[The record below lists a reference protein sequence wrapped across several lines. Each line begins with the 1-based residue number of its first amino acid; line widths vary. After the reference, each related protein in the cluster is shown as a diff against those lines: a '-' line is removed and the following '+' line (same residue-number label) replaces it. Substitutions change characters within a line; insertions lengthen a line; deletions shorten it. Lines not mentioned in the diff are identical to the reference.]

1 MDKWIKKIIA
11 FIVIAFVFMTTCDN
25 TFMVYAKDQGEKEK
39 TTTIYLAGDSTVKT
53 YDESTFITGWG
64 QMISRYID
72 TDNVSIKNCA
82 QGGRSTR
89 SFINEGRLID
99 NGKFNTSME
108 PLNMG
113 PISSNIKSG
122 DYLFIQFGHNDDNS
136 KGYSTMYDR
145 MVPLGTPDKNGVYP
159 ITAGTKTSTSE
170 LPKEYLDA
178 LEADTSLT
186 ADAKEAAKEKA
197 LKAIKKYGD
206 EYYAYNSGG
215 TYKWFLKQYI
225 DFARQQGV
233 TPVLITPISRAYFDE
248 NGKIQSKPG
257 HHGGSD
263 EYWDFRYVEAVRQLA
278 KEENVILIDLFKDT
292 VDLDETIGAD
302 KIIYLQNLKAKDGTS
317 TITGNWPSDFE
328 TCVKDNNY
336 SAVDNTHQN
345 QLGAYLVASTMAEEL
360 KKLSTN
366 GIVAGVNGKEESLS
380 KLKNYIYDSP
390 KEYVEI
396 PAELAY
402 KTKDIAKLYSIVKP
416 IELEEKNEAT
426 EKLPVETTNELAT
439 NKELNIED
447 TNKEIGTAT
456 GENLNKGYES
466 VPETGGRTTTAV
478 IATLGL
484 LVSAVGV
491 VAFRKKG
498 ITKK

>member
-1 MDKWIKKIIA
+1 MDKWIKRIVA
-11 FIVIAFVFMTTCDN
+11 FIVIAFVFMSTCDN
-25 TFMVYAKDQGEKEK
+25 AFMVQAKDQGEKSS
-39 TTTIYLAGDSTVKT
+39 TTIYLAGDSTVKT

-64 QMISRYID
+64 QMINRYID
-72 TDNVSIKNCA
+72 TDNVTIKNCA

-99 NGKFNTSME
+99 NGKFTTSME

-145 MVPLGTPDKNGVYP
+145 MVPLGTPDENGIYP

-170 LPKEYLDA
+170 LPKEYLDE

-186 ADAKEAAKEKA
+186 QEAKEAAKDKA

-225 DFARQQGV
+225 DFAREKGV
-233 TPVLITPISRAYFDE
+233 IPVLITPISRAYFDE
-248 NGKIQSKPG
+248 NGKIESKKG

-263 EYWDFRYVEAVRQLA
+263 KYCDFRYVEAVRQLA
-278 KEENVILIDLFKDT
+278 KEENVLLIDLFKDT
-292 VDLDETIGAD
+292 VALDETIGPD
-302 KIIYLQNLKAKDGTS
+302 SIIYLQNLKAKDGTS
-317 TITGNWPSDFE
+317 TITGSWPVDFE
-328 TCVKDNNY
+328 SCVKNTNY

-360 KKLSTN
+360 IKLSTN
-366 GIVAGVNGKEESLS
+366 GVVAGVNGKEESMS
-380 KLKNYIYDSP
+380 KLKNYIYENP
-390 KEYVEI
+390 KEYVEM
-396 PAELAY
+396 PAELSG
-402 KTKDIAKLYSIVKP
+402 KTKEIAKLYSIVKP
-416 IELEEKNEAT
+416 IKQEEKT
-426 EKLPVETTNELAT
+426 ELVENVQVQNRNELAE
-439 NKELNIED
+439 NNELNLENTD
-447 TNKEIGTAT
+447 KEEITPAV
-456 GENLNKGYES
+456 ENLNSNES
-466 VPETGGRTTTAV
+466 VPETGSKTTTAI
-478 IATLGL
+478 IATLGI
-484 LVSAVGV
+484 LVSAAGVGM
-491 VAFRKKG
+491 FRKRS
-498 ITKK
+498 KK